1 MFSLSNFNLAGRT
14 VLVRVDYNVP
24 LKNGKVAENYKI
36 KASLPTLKFLLA
48 NDCKIILATHL
59 GRPEGKVVPELK
71 VDPLAE
77 ELRLLLPKIK
87 IFKLNDC
94 IGKEIK
100 EEISQGKKR
109 QIFLLENLRFYKEE
123 EENDPAFAHS
133 LAELTDFYLND
144 AFGVSHRKHA
154 SVEAIT
160 HFLPSLP
167 GLLLEKEIYHL
178 QKALKAERPSVW
190 ILGGAKLNKV
200 ELIQQAFQ
208 KADYILIGGA
218 LAFSFLKVKGYP
230 IGMSKIDAGSVQI
243 AKQLLKSSSAK
254 KIILPLDFMV
264 TKKLAYQTKTEIVN
278 FKEIAF
284 DQVALDIGPNTIEL
298 FKKILSRAKT
308 VVWNGPL
315 GYFESAQFA
324 RGTKEIG
331 RFLGKIKALKVAG
344 GGETSEMIY
353 KFQLEHNF
361 SHLSTGGGAAL
372 TFLSGKPM
380 PGLVALERNYQ
391 RFKKKKMF

>member
-1 MFSLSNFNLAGRT
+1 MFSLSDFHLASKT
-14 VLVRVDYNVP
+14 ILVRVDYNVP
-24 LKNGKVAENYKI
+24 LKNGKVTENYKI
-36 KASLPTLKFLLA
+36 KASLPTIKFLLA
-48 NDCKIILATHL
+48 NDCKIILAAHL
-59 GRPEGKVVPELK
+59 GRPEGKVVSSLK

-77 ELRLLLPKIK
+77 ELKSLLPKVK

-100 EEISQGKKR
+100 EEISQGKKK

-133 LAELTDFYLND
+133 LAELADFYVND

-160 HFLPSLP
+160 HFIPSLP

-178 QKALKAERPSVW
+178 QKVLKAERPSVW

-200 ELIQQAFQ
+200 ELIRQAFQ
-208 KADYILIGGA
+208 KADQILIGGA
-218 LAFSFLKVKGYP
+218 LAFSFLKAKGYSV
-230 IGMSKIDAGSVQI
+230 GMSKIDAESVQI
-243 AKQLLKSSSAK
+243 AKHLLKSSSAK
-254 KIILPLDFMV
+254 KIILPIDFVV
-264 TKKLAYQTKTEIVN
+264 TGKVAYHTKTEIVN
-278 FKEIAF
+278 CKEIASH
-284 DQVALDIGPNTIEL
+284 QMALDLGPKTIEL
-298 FKKILSRAKT
+298 FKKILFKAKT

-324 RGTKEIG
+324 VGTKEIG
-331 RFLGKIKALKVAG
+331 RFLGKVKALKVAG

-361 SHLSTGGGAAL
+361 SHVSTGGGAAL
-372 TFLSGKPM
+372 TFLAGKPM
-380 PGLVALERNYQ
+380 PGLAALERNYQ
-391 RFKKKKMF
+391 RYKHEKRF

>member
-1 MFSLSNFNLAGRT
+1 MFSLSNFHLADRT

-24 LKNGKVAENYKI
+24 LKNGKVSENYKI
-36 KASLPTLKFLLA
+36 KASLPTIKFLLA

-71 VDPLAE
+71 VDPLAK
-77 ELRLLLPKIK
+77 ELQSLLPKIK

-109 QIFLLENLRFYKEE
+109 QIFFLENLRFYKEE

-133 LAELTDFYLND
+133 LAELADFYIND

-178 QKALKAERPSVW
+178 QKVLKAERPSVW

-200 ELIQQAFQ
+200 ELIQQAFK
-208 KADYILIGGA
+208 KADQILIGGA
-218 LAFSFLKVKGYP
+218 LAFSFLKAKGYS

-254 KIILPLDFMV
+254 KIILPLDFVV

-278 FKEIAF
+278 CKEITF
-284 DQVALDIGPNTIEL
+284 DQVALDIGPKTIEL

-324 RGTKEIG
+324 AGTKEIG

-361 SHLSTGGGAAL
+361 SHVSTGGGAAL

-380 PGLVALERNYQ
+380 PGLIALEKNYLKYKHQ
-391 RFKKKKMF
+391 KKF

>member
-1 MFSLSNFNLAGRT
+1 MVSS
-14 VLVRVDYNVP
+14 
-24 LKNGKVAENYKI
+24 
-36 KASLPTLKFLLA
+36 
-48 NDCKIILATHL
+48 
-59 GRPEGKVVPELK
+59 LK

-77 ELRLLLPKIK
+77 ELRSLLPKNK

-94 IGKEIK
+94 IGQEIK
-100 EEISQGKKR
+100 EEISLGKKK

-133 LAELTDFYLND
+133 LAELADFYVND

-154 SVEAIT
+154 SLEAIT

-178 QKALKAERPSVW
+178 HKVLKAEKPSVW

-200 ELIQQAFQ
+200 ELIQRAFQ
-208 KADYILIGGA
+208 KADKILIGGA
-218 LAFSFLKVKGYP
+218 LAFSFLKAKGYSV
-230 IGMSKIDAGSVQI
+230 GMSKIDLESVQI
-243 AKQLLKSSSAK
+243 AKHLLKSSSAR
-254 KIILPLDFMV
+254 KIILPLDFV
-264 TKKLAYQTKTEIVN
+264 VAEKLAYHTKTETVS
-278 FKEIAF
+278 FKEITF
-284 DQVALDIGPNTIEL
+284 NQMALDLGPKTIEL
-298 FKKILSRAKT
+298 FQNLLSRAKT

-324 RGTKEIG
+324 KGTKEIG

-353 KFQLEHNF
+353 KFHLEHNF
-361 SHLSTGGGAAL
+361 TYVSTGGGAAL

-380 PGLVALERNYQ
+380 PGLIALEKNYLEYKH
-391 RFKKKKMF
+391 KKIID